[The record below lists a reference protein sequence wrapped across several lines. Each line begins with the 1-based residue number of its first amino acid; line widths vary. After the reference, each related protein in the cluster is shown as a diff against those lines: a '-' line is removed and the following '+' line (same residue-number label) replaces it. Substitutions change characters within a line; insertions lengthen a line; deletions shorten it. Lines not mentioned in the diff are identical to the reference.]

1 MSDSTNVNVNVSE
14 KETQVKDP
22 TVAKVNDTETQSSPG
37 GAPGSTADGA
47 DEPKIDLL
55 TVEVNDDNTA
65 LNVIVGFL
73 GIAQRRGVFAINE
86 SAKIY
91 ECIQQ
96 FQKADK

>member
-14 KETQVKDP
+14 KETPVQETPVQETPVQETP
-22 TVAKVNDTETQSSPG
+22 TTGANDTEGT
-37 GAPGSTADGA
+37 
-47 DEPKIDLL
+47 DESKIDLL
-55 TVEVNDDNTA
+55 TVDVNDDNTA

-96 FQKADK
+96 FQKTDK

>member
-14 KETQVKDP
+14 KETP
-22 TVAKVNDTETQSSPG
+22 TNVVNDTVAQPTP
-37 GAPGSTADGA
+37 DGA
-47 DEPKIDLL
+47 ANGTTDSVDDGKIDLL
-55 TVEVNDDNTA
+55 KVEVNDDNTA

-86 SAKIY
+86 SAKIF

-96 FQKADK
+96 FQKEDK